1 MSAPLTGVG
10 PLLRASLTHDGRRFA
25 PWVAIVTLLS
35 ASSVLLYPWLFPDT
49 VDRMGFA
56 AAVGSNP
63 AISLIFGP
71 AEDLLSTDGFNAWRS
86 LSLGGFVT
94 ALGAILAVVR
104 ASRAQEDSGQ
114 AELLA
119 SSVISR
125 SGRLIVG
132 VLVAMIG
139 SLAVGVVAG
148 LVTWT
153 CGGEPGPTALLCATF
168 VATGWMF
175 AALAGVAAQLGAETR
190 TATSIAVGA
199 LGVAF
204 IARGFLYAIDAPDWL
219 VWLDPLAWM
228 TETWPTVEDR
238 WWPLLLGLG
247 LTVVLLAVAFVLQAR
262 RDFGGG
268 AIGPRPGPATGRIRS
283 VAGLVLRAHRGA
295 IITWL
300 CVAAGLGIVF
310 GYLATSVSDILAGD
324 SAVQQVLA
332 AGAATPD
339 QLIGRFLVTILSL
352 VGIILAIPGVQIMLA
367 VRSEE
372 LADRA
377 EPVLAAAVARPRYWG
392 ASALL
397 ALTLTAACTLIAGTE
412 IALLASS
419 ADIGAELGD
428 TLLQAVVTVPA
439 VWAVVAVSMLV
450 VGARPRVLPAA
461 WVGVIASFGLT
472 LLGPSFKL
480 PDWALGISPF
490 WHVPSI
496 AGDEDGWGLLGVAA
510 VALLLAVIGLV
521 DFRRRDLATR

>member
-1 MSAPLTGVG
+1 M
-10 PLLRASLTHDGRRFA
+10 
-25 PWVAIVTLLS
+25 
-35 ASSVLLYPWLFPDT
+35 
-49 VDRMGFA
+49 
-56 AAVGSNP
+56 
-63 AISLIFGP
+63 
-71 AEDLLSTDGFNAWRS
+71 
-86 LSLGGFVT
+86 
-94 ALGAILAVVR
+94 
-104 ASRAQEDSGQ
+104 
-114 AELLA
+114 
-119 SSVISR
+119 
-125 SGRLIVG
+125 
-132 VLVAMIG
+132 
-139 SLAVGVVAG
+139 
-148 LVTWT
+148 
-153 CGGEPGPTALLCATF
+153 
-168 VATGWMF
+168 
-175 AALAGVAAQLGAETR
+175 
-190 TATSIAVGA
+190 
-199 LGVAF
+199 
-204 IARGFLYAIDAPDWL
+204 
-219 VWLDPLAWM
+219 
-228 TETWPTVEDR
+228 VEDC

-247 LTVVLLAVAFVLQAR
+247 LTGVLLAVAFVLQAR

-268 AIGPRPGPATGRIRS
+268 AIGPRPGPATGRICG

-295 IITWL
+295 VITWL
-300 CVAAGLGIVF
+300 CV
-310 GYLATSVSDILAGD
+310 
-324 SAVQQVLA
+324 A

-352 VGIILAIPGVQIMLA
+352 VGIILAIPGVQIMLP

-377 EPVLAAAVARPRYWG
+377 EPVLAAAVARSHYWG

-397 ALTLTAACTLIAGTE
+397 ALTVTAACTLIAGTE

-480 PDWALGISPF
+480 PDWALAISPF

-521 DFRRRDLATR
+521 GFRRRDLATR